1 MGLVTIVI
9 CALYVPALAD
19 YRMRKQ
25 PALNYRR
32 RARRLRPAGYR
43 PSGYLLA
50 LATHAAD
57 VKTRTSARIPWND
70 LPSKKIQPNPT
81 TIHPVSPRR
90 VGTHRR
96 GAPLGLLQK
105 NLPALDQT
113 LSSSPSR
120 PLPPLAGR

>member
-32 RARRLRPAGYR
+32 RARRLRPAVYR

-57 VKTRTSARIPWND
+57 VKTRTSSRLLRND
-70 LPSKKIQPNPT
+70 PPLKNPT
-81 TIHPVSPRR
+81 EPNHNPP
-90 VGTHRR
+90 G
-96 GAPLGLLQK
+96 
-105 NLPALDQT
+105 LPA
-113 LSSSPSR
+113 
-120 PLPPLAGR
+120 